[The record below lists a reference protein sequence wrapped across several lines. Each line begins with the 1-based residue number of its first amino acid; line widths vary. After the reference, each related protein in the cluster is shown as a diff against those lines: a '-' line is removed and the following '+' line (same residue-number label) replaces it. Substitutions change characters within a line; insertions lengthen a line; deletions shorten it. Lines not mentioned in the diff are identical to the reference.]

1 MLNGKA
7 YGATVDANG
16 KWTTTVPADQVG
28 QLGEALYTVTASAT
42 DGVGN
47 STSTSHTVNVESVL
61 PGVIIN
67 TVAGDDV
74 INAAELAAGQSIS
87 GSVVNAEAGNTV
99 TVTLGGKTY
108 TATVQSDLTWSVNVT
123 QAELTAL
130 GNGELTVSASVT
142 NGVGNSGSAERDI
155 TIDANL
161 HGLRVDTVAGDD
173 VINSI
178 EHNQNLIITGTSD
191 GLTAGTAL
199 TVTVNNKTYP
209 ATVPLTAPECGDPG
223 GGCGCHGG
231 RHGDRYRGRPE
242 RCG

>member
-108 TATVQSDLTWSVNVT
+108 TAMVQSDPPV
-123 QAELTAL
+123 
-130 GNGELTVSASVT
+130 
-142 NGVGNSGSAERDI
+142 R
-155 TIDANL
+155 
-161 HGLRVDTVAGDD
+161 
-173 VINSI
+173 
-178 EHNQNLIITGTSD
+178 
-191 GLTAGTAL
+191 
-199 TVTVNNKTYP
+199 
-209 ATVPLTAPECGDPG
+209 
-223 GGCGCHGG
+223 
-231 RHGDRYRGRPE
+231 
-242 RCG
+242 